1 MEGAA
6 RLSACPG
13 PAARLGSGTMPH
25 ADHQNVSN
33 AMTFL
38 YDHPVSDDIRARV
51 LSELADI
58 ERRHDVRVL
67 FACES
72 GSRGWGFASPD
83 SDYDV
88 RFVYVHRPVWYLSV
102 EPQRDVIEVP
112 ISDELDVGGWELRKA
127 LQLMH
132 RSNPT
137 LLEWLA
143 SPIVYR
149 EDPDAARRMRTLAPT
164 FFGAQGRWHYLSMAA
179 KNFRGYLQGE
189 TVRLKKYLYVL
200 RPLLAAQWI
209 DAGRGMPPMRFADLA
224 DVMVTDRAA
233 APGNQSAA
241 GHQDGIFGSGIRCQV
256 SAHPRLC
263 RAGTGRGGG
272 ADGFPARQR
281 RPRGAG
287 CVPPCIRDGGRPPSF
302 LMRPTWARNEQ

>member
-1 MEGAA
+1 
-6 RLSACPG
+6 
-13 PAARLGSGTMPH
+13 MPH
-25 ADHQNVSN
+25 ADQPHVSN
-33 AMTFL
+33 AMSFL
-38 YDHPVSDDIRARV
+38 YAHPVSADIRARV

-88 RFVYVHRPVWYLSV
+88 RFVYVHRPAWYLSV

-149 EDPDAARRMRTLAPT
+149 EDPAAQRMRALAPT
-164 FFGAQGRWHYLSMAA
+164 FFSERKGRWHYLSMAA
-179 KNFRGYLQGE
+179 KTFRDHLQGE
-189 TVRLKKYLYVL
+189 TIRLKKYFYVL

-224 DVMVTDRAA
+224 DVMVTDVPLREEINQLLAIKMASSEAEYGARFPRIHAFVEQALAA
-233 APGNQSAA
+233 QALPADFRQ
-241 GHQDGIFGSGIRCQV
+241 GSGDPAALDAFLYATV
-256 SAHPRLC
+256 MADSHP
-263 RAGTGRGGG
+263 
-272 ADGFPARQR
+272 
-281 RPRGAG
+281 
-287 CVPPCIRDGGRPPSF
+287 S
-302 LMRPTWARNEQ
+302 